1 MSTEEQVALDALSAI
16 GIDGVSIFHMRCIAA
31 FFASAKDTKRR
42 DDRLDRLTFD
52 LGCVS
57 VDEVHIEAEWE
68 NARWMAQRSAQRSL
82 RPLIQATV
90 DGAEQ
95 LPLVE

>member
-1 MSTEEQVALDALSAI
+1 MSTDTEEQVALDALSAI
-16 GIDGVSIFHMRCIAA
+16 GIDGVSIFHMRCLAA
-31 FFASAKDTKRR
+31 FFASAKDPKRR
-42 DDRLDRLTFD
+42 DDRLDRLAFD

-68 NARWMAQRSAQRSL
+68 NARWMALAARRAKMTAAA
-82 RPLIQATV
+82 ATL
-90 DGAEQ
+90 AEQ